1 MKHLKEMQMR
11 WNSPT
16 PKFWKK
22 LQKIGAVAAGIATVI
37 ATAPISLPA
46 AIVTA
51 GGYFAVAGGTIA
63 VISQLA
69 VENPDNIDNNGTK

>member
-1 MKHLKEMQMR
+1 MKHLKEMQTR

-37 ATAPISLPA
+37 ATAPVSLPV
-46 AIVTA
+46 AIVAA

-63 VISQLA
+63 VIAQLA
-69 VENPDNIDNNGTK
+69 VEDK

>member
-1 MKHLKEMQMR
+1 METVKKR
-11 WNSPT
+11 WNAKT

-22 LQKIGAVAAGIATVI
+22 VQKIGILAAGIATVI
-37 ATAPISLPA
+37 ATAPVSLPA

-63 VISQLA
+63 IISQLT
-69 VENPDNIDNNGTK
+69 VEDNTDIK